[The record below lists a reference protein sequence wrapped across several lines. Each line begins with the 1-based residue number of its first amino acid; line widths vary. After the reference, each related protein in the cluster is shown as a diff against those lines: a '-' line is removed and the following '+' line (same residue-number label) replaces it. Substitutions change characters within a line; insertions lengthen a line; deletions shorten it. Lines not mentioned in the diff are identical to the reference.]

1 MTVTEHIV
9 VVGTDGSSGARA
21 AVAWAA
27 REALR
32 RRATLVLVHA
42 YDEQWVRE
50 PHVRWPELLDAAA
63 NDAEAIVADAALS
76 AQAAAPGVVVRP
88 VAERGDPVSVLL
100 GHAESAALVVVG
112 SRGRG
117 GFSSLVLGSVG
128 QAVATGAACP
138 AVVVRGGTGPRKGP
152 VVVGVDECAAECLAI
167 ELAFEQAAG
176 YGCDL
181 VAVRAAEPS
190 MPLYDT
196 DLAPVMPMI
205 EQRLA
210 TERRLLT
217 DLLAPWEEKYPQV
230 SVEAVV
236 TRRSAA
242 RVLVESSIAARLVV
256 VGSRGH
262 GAVAGTLL
270 GSLGLHLM
278 HHADCPIMIARG

>member
-1 MTVTEHIV
+1 VA
-9 VVGTDGSSGARA
+9 GAA
-21 AVAWAA
+21 P
-27 REALR
+27 EALR

-42 YDEQWVRE
+42 YDVQWVRE
-50 PHVRWPELLDAAA
+50 PHVRWPELLDAAV

-100 GHAESAALVVVG
+100 GHAESAALLVVG

-117 GFSSLVLGSVG
+117 GFSSLLLGSVG
-128 QAVATGAACP
+128 QALVTGAGCP
-138 AVVVRGGTGPRKGP
+138 VVIVRGGTGPRKGP
-152 VVVGVDECAAECLAI
+152 VVVGVDECAAECHAI

-190 MPLYDT
+190 MSLSDT
-196 DLAPVMPMI
+196 DLAPAVPML

-210 TERRLLT
+210 TERRILT
-217 DLLAPWEEKYPQV
+217 DLLAPWQGKYPQV

-236 TRRSAA
+236 SRRSAV
-242 RVLVESSIAARLVV
+242 RVLMESSIAARLVV

-262 GAVAGTLL
+262 SAVAGTLL
-270 GSLGLHLM
+270 GSLGLQLL
-278 HHADCPIMIARG
+278 HHAECPIMIAHG